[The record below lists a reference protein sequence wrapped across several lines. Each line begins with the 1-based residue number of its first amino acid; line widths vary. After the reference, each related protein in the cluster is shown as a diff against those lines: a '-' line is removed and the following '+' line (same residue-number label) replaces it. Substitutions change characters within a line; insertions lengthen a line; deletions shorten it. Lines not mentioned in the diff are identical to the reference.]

1 MRKIAV
7 LLTVL
12 ILVGTIGGVSY
23 TTIVK
28 LDAAQDVKQVYLSA
42 HPFPCELPEVVM
54 HPATHTPIPNWMQV
68 VMICLMKQLN
78 GLW

>member
-54 HPATHTPIPNWMQV
+54 HPAPGY
-68 VMICLMKQLN
+68 
-78 GLW
+78 GLL